1 MINCAVIVAGGSGRR
16 MGASLPKQFLKL
28 GDKTIL
34 EHCLERFVQ
43 SGLFHSIVVVLPL
56 SHHGYWHEI
65 CSHKKGGTNLPH
77 ILCAGGDT
85 RSESVKNGLD
95 ILKDLYPGGNVIVAI
110 HDAVRPF
117 IHTSFLKKC
126 LDTAWTVGNA
136 IPCLRPVE
144 SFRYLDNMDE
154 CPGNQ
159 NHTQTVDNHF
169 QYTPSHSIDR
179 ERIRSIQTPQ
189 CFHLDEILAAF
200 THLEGTPPSTFTDE
214 ASLLEKAGGN
224 IHLCEGLEYNIKITR
239 PFDMELGNF
248 FLSKGY

>member
-16 MGASLPKQFLKL
+16 MGSSLPKQFLKL

-56 SHHGYWHEI
+56 SYHEYWHEI
-65 CSHKKGGTNLPH
+65 CSHKQGATSLPH

-95 ILKDLYPGGNVIVAI
+95 TLKDLYPERNVIVAI

-117 IHTSFLKKC
+117 IHTHFLKKC
-126 LDTAWTVGNA
+126 LDTARTAGNA
-136 IPCLRPVE
+136 IPCLCPVE
-144 SFRYLDNMDE
+144 SFRYLDNLDE
-154 CPGNQ
+154 DAGTQ
-159 NHTQTVDNHF
+159 NQTVGNRC

-179 ERIRSIQTPQ
+179 ERLRSIQTPQ
-189 CFHLDEILAAF
+189 CFHLDEILTAF
-200 THLEGTPPSTFTDE
+200 THLEGTSSTMFTDE
-214 ASLLEKAGGN
+214 ASLFEKAGGS
-224 IHLCEGLEYNIKITR
+224 IHLCEGLDCNIKITR

>member
-16 MGASLPKQFLKL
+16 MGTSLPKQFLKL

-43 SGLFHSIVVVLPL
+43 SGLFHNIVVVLPL
-56 SHHGYWHEI
+56 SYHEYWHGI
-65 CSHKKGGTNLPH
+65 CSRKKGVPSLPH
-77 ILCAGGDT
+77 ILCAGGEN

-95 ILKDLYPGGNVIVAI
+95 TLKGLYPEGNVIVAI

-117 IHTSFLKKC
+117 IHTGFLKRC
-126 LDTAWTVGNA
+126 LDTARREGNA
-136 IPCLRPVE
+136 VPCLCPVE
-144 SFRYLDNMDE
+144 SFRYLDDE
-154 CPGNQ
+154 GSGNQ
-159 NHTQTVDNHF
+159 DRTQRMDNHC
-169 QYTPSHSIDR
+169 QCTPSHSIDR
-179 ERIRSIQTPQ
+179 KRVRSIQTPQ

-200 THLEGTPPSTFTDE
+200 TYLENEPSSTFTDE
-214 ASLLEKAGGN
+214 ASLLERTGGS